1 MIDLGTAL
9 YYKSGYSGK
18 PMNNVYATH
27 TVSSQLMKFQFSITA
42 EQWKLLNC
50 FLCTSAVHI

>member
-27 TVSSQLMKFQFSITA
+27 TVSSQLMKFQFSI
-42 EQWKLLNC
+42 N
-50 FLCTSAVHI
+50 S